1 MGREEIAAFLGRLV
15 QAAEEG
21 PQAAFALARAQVGQ
35 FPRCDSLALNV
46 ALTLEGV
53 LTMAGREG
61 SAEEREWIQALY
73 RQAAESRDQA
83 VACQAQAMLFGRA
96 MEEGD
101 FAQAE
106 ALLDRL
112 PPQPLYDRAQM
123 EARLAQAKGDG
134 DRAGQLLEHQLLQQA
149 SGAQTTLLALLE
161 LAGREGRRGD
171 LAPLA
176 DKAVALGQ
184 LLELAPY
191 GGWSVR
197 LQQACLTRDT
207 DAALAALAGLLGSL
221 ETPWPGGTSPL
232 CRHLPRKD
240 GAVLGAK
247 LRPGILRELADPD
260 NPTYAFLRSDP
271 RFWDLVGEAPASAV
285 YVRNKE
291 KDCAQCGVRCLN
303 HHLPAEATQQE
314 LLALVEDMNRRE
326 DVDGILVQLPLPEGL
341 DSRAVLEAIRPE
353 KDVDAFHPENVGRL
367 MLGLPRFLPCTPA
380 GIMALLRAY
389 GISPAG
395 KHCVVVGRSN
405 IVGKPMALLLLAEDA
420 TVTVCHSRTPDLAE
434 QCRRADILISA
445 VGRRG
450 LITSDMVKPGAVVV
464 DVAMNRN
471 EEGKLCGDVD
481 FAAVAEKAA
490 YITPVPGGVG
500 PMTRAM
506 LMENTVSA
514 SRRRQRKED

>member
-1 MGREEIAAFLGRLV
+1 MNTVGTPLLWG
-15 QAAEEG
+15 G
-21 PQAAFALARAQVGQ
+21 FAVVVAIMLAI
-35 FPRCDSLALNV
+35 DL
-46 ALTLEGV
+46 
-53 LTMAGREG
+53 
-61 SAEEREWIQALY
+61 
-73 RQAAESRDQA
+73 
-83 VACQAQAMLFGRA
+83 
-96 MEEGD
+96 
-101 FAQAE
+101 
-106 ALLDRL
+106 
-112 PPQPLYDRAQM
+112 
-123 EARLAQAKGDG
+123 
-134 DRAGQLLEHQLLQQA
+134 LLQ
-149 SGAQTTLLALLE
+149 
-161 LAGREGRRGD
+161 GRRGAHAMTMKQAAAWS
-171 LAPLA
+171 LVWVTLSLLFNAAFWWYLVQTEGR
-176 DKAVALGQ
+176 AVADPQ
-184 LLELAPY
+184 ALAFLTGY
-191 GGWSVR
+191 LIEKSLAVDNVFVWLMLFSYFSVP
-197 LQQACLTRDT
+197 
-207 DAALAALAGLLGSL
+207 AALQRRVLVYG
-221 ETPWPGGTSPL
+221 
-232 CRHLPRKD
+232 
-240 GAVLGAK
+240 VLGAIV
-247 LRPGILRELADPD
+247 LRTIMIFTGSWLISQFDWIL
-260 NPTYAFLRSDP
+260 YIFGAFLLFTGVKMALAHEDESGIGDKPLVRWLRGHLRMTDTIDNEHFFVRKNGLLYATPLMLVLILVELSDVIFAVDSIP
-271 RFWDLVGEAPASAV
+271 AIFAVTTDPFIVLTSNLFAILGLRAMYFLLAGVAERFSMLKYGLAVILVGDNPASAV

-303 HHLPAEATQQE
+303 HHLPAETTQQE
-314 LLALVEDMNRRE
+314 LLALVEAMNRRE

-380 GIMALLRAY
+380 GVMALLRAY

-395 KHCVVVGRSN
+395 KHCVVIGRSN

-450 LITSDMVKPGAVVV
+450 LITADMVKPGAVVV

-506 LMENTVSA
+506 LMENTISA
-514 SRRRQRKED
+514 SRRRQHKED